1 MKDSDETTKQ
11 KPRSRERRIRENVGR
26 EVTDVTF
33 AALIAKKWSYKTQ
46 AGTVRSGPNKKDH
59 GLLMLLD
66 NKSTPPV
73 HRLFCNICSAP
84 VSEKVGQHIGGHR
97 HHNLH
102 IAALS
107 KKVIA
112 TSVENES
119 VASVEDR
126 AETNLQ
132 SAAAMST
139 TTNSTAS
146 PPVISYSE
154 PQLTLSTARR
164 IASQMEAMATRRNL
178 RMVFAICDQH
188 GNLKLFHRMDGT
200 SSGSVKVAQAK
211 AYTAASLPFSTKV
224 LAERSEKLPAN
235 PYASLEGF
243 LPLGGGVPIFSEDGI
258 HLGGVGVSG
267 ATPEID
273 EEIACFGIQSMNG
286 ISCTRG
292 GI

>member
-119 VASVEDR
+119 VTSAYKRSVNESVM
-126 AETNLQ
+126 EL
-132 SAAAMST
+132 
-139 TTNSTAS
+139 
-146 PPVISYSE
+146 E
-154 PQLTLSTARR
+154 GQLVR
-164 IASQMEAMATRRNL
+164 
-178 RMVFAICDQH
+178 D
-188 GNLKLFHRMDGT
+188 KLVGT
-200 SSGSVKVAQAK
+200 SLATEKTR
-211 AYTAASLPFSTKV
+211 YRDDV
-224 LAERSEKLPAN
+224 LQRACRAN
-235 PYASLEGF
+235 M
-243 LPLGGGVPIFSEDGI
+243 
-258 HLGGVGVSG
+258 
-267 ATPEID
+267 
-273 EEIACFGIQSMNG
+273 SMGQLDNFKG
-286 ISCTRG
+286 TLYLKG
-292 GI
+292 